1 MNAVKL
7 NPSQTLR
14 LVKERDAFFER
25 RGAARD
31 DSEKIFF
38 TSPLILLF
46 GDDFSREDFLATKN
60 FSIYKIQKSASIF
73 FFPCKI
79 ESRQNS
85 ISHILPCAVNL
96 IEGKFNLKD
105 FFREAKTL
113 AQKSNRFFFDETD
126 FLFRATSFE
135 FFRAEISENSWNFFD
150 AIWKKI

>member
-1 MNAVKL
+1 MNAIRL

-25 RGAARD
+25 RGARCGN
-31 DSEKIFF
+31 SEKIFF
-38 TSPLILLF
+38 TSPLILPF
-46 GDDFSREDFLATKN
+46 GEDFSRDDFLATKN
-60 FSIYKIQKSASIF
+60 FSIYKIQESASLF

-85 ISHILPCAVNL
+85 ISHILPCAANL
-96 IEGKFNLKD
+96 IEGTFNLQD
-105 FFREAKTL
+105 FFLEAQTL
-113 AQKSNRFFFDETD
+113 AQKSNCIFFDETN

-135 FFRAEISENSWNFFD
+135 FFRAEISRNSWNFFD